1 MEELYREIEIFS
13 KWAETYYPEWSEQ
26 NDNGEWE
33 MGRDSHFYEMC
44 DAAVNVINE
53 HESSKADEKT
63 IDSLLFVIAR
73 DNECEVIIDKLTLH
87 KDWFELLA
95 KKGIGSKYV
104 NAEWQFAKY
113 LGECKE
119 CDQNLIFAFIESDY
133 EYTSRMALNTM
144 ADLRP
149 DCAEEYAIRFWN
161 RGKYPEGSYEDEY
174 QKIMALRVLEKIQS
188 TKLEEY
194 LEKSLKSEY
203 KWLKENAEEIV
214 HNLLHKKNKV

>member
-1 MEELYREIEIFS
+1 MEELYSEIELFS
-13 KWAETYYPEWSEQ
+13 KWAETYYPEWSEK

-33 MGRDSHFYEMC
+33 LGMDSHFYEMC

-73 DNECEVIIDKLTLH
+73 DNECEVIIKELTLH

-95 KKGIGSKYV
+95 KKCIGSKYV

-113 LGECKE
+113 LGKCKK
-119 CDQNLIFAFIESDY
+119 CNQNLIFVFIESDY

-144 ADLRP
+144 ADLKP
-149 DCAEEYAIRFWN
+149 DHAEEYAIRFWN

-194 LEKSLKSEY
+194 LEKAIKSEY

-214 HNLLHKKNKV
+214 QNLLNKKKV

>member
-13 KWAETYYPEWSEQ
+13 KWAETNYPEWSEN

-33 MGRDSHFYEMC
+33 MGLNSHYYEMC

-53 HESSKADEKT
+53 YESNKADEKT
-63 IDSLLFVIAR
+63 IDSLLFVVAR
-73 DNECEVIIDKLTLH
+73 DNECEIIVEKLTLH
-87 KDWFELLA
+87 KDWYELLA
-95 KKGIGSKYV
+95 KKSIGSKYV
-104 NAEWQFAKY
+104 NAEWQFAKH

-144 ADLRP
+144 AELKP
-149 DCAEEYAIRFWN
+149 ECAEEYAIRFWN

-174 QKIMALRVLEKIQS
+174 QKIMALTVLAKIKS
-188 TKLEEY
+188 KKVNEY
-194 LEKSLKSEY
+194 LDKARILNY
-203 KWLKENAEEIV
+203 KWLIENAEKIV
-214 HNLLHKKNKV
+214 QSIE